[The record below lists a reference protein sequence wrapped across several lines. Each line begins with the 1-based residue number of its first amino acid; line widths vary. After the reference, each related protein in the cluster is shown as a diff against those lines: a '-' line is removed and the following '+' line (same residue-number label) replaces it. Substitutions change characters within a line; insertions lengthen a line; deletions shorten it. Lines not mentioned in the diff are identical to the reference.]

1 MSRRRIS
8 NSSEVKAIWLT
19 VGWADGFKL
28 VWEAGDVRGEGRNG
42 SGGGMN
48 PGEVKTRKG
57 TGCGERCGA
66 WRASKKSLE
75 WGNGGVLRVLLVLEC
90 PHPLVLDHSGTHIW
104 ARSQML
110 GPRWKGAAMGVG
122 NVGVRCRVV
131 GRGSEQGEKSKDG
144 HKEVVCAR
152 GKYVLGQGWRRE

>member
-1 MSRRRIS
+1 MCGGREGM
-8 NSSEVKAIWLT
+8 EV
-19 VGWADGFKL
+19 
-28 VWEAGDVRGEGRNG
+28 EGG
-42 SGGGMN
+42 IN

-75 WGNGGVLRVLLVLEC
+75 WGDGGALHLLLILGC
-90 PHPLVLDHSGTHIW
+90 TSSIGAGPFWHSYFL
-104 ARSQML
+104 APSQML
-110 GPRWKGAAMGVG
+110 DPRWKGAAMCVG

-131 GRGSEQGEKSKDG
+131 AGGSKQGEKCKDG

-152 GKYVLGQGWRRE
+152 GKYVLGQGWRRG